1 MVGSEVSLSYIKTHA
16 GPRHFGTLFF
26 INHGILF
33 SSQAHS
39 YRILSNAYHLQSRSL
54 SLSSSFPSDYEMQS
68 SCDDLRYIVFIVS
81 YASKLHT
88 RFGNRIIVLDEKT
101 SANVTT
107 RRKPFDTTT
116 SRNDITITKYPIS
129 SFGTSPLINRPT
141 LISFSVS
148 HSPVYSL
155 ISIRNPSSPNC
166 ACLYLCNS

>member
-1 MVGSEVSLSYIKTHA
+1 MPSYGMV
-16 GPRHFGTLFF
+16 
-26 INHGILF
+26 
-33 SSQAHS
+33 
-39 YRILSNAYHLQSRSL
+39 SNVPVLLVQMVVAQ
-54 SLSSSFPSDYEMQS
+54 P
-68 SCDDLRYIVFIVS
+68 IVS
-81 YASKLHT
+81 HASKLHT

-166 ACLYLCNS
+166 ACLYLCNSWVYPSSPKWIFNQRTWTKKKKGVSICLHTWV